1 MGFALMGYRF
11 LTNTTVLQASQLTS
25 TIDRGE
31 VIERRK
37 VMMDQPGGS
46 QQTVTIPQ
54 DDNSLVVHL
63 QGHTWVSVST
73 DTQELIRNQSPDPV
87 IAFTLA
93 PGTYVVRTDGKL
105 ESLMTESFRQAPS
118 LFEQFRQG
126 TPAFLMLTSDA
137 PDRHV
142 VDGIGEVAADGA
154 SYCTITIQKTDLNG
168 VVVSGSEHQDELF
181 LRTTGGVIMDDKGG
195 QRIRSLK
202 LRSGRVAFRLVSDP
216 SPKIVTVSVFGRDPL
231 LSKAEIQV
239 EFV

>member
-1 MGFALMGYRF
+1 MP
-11 LTNTTVLQASQLTS
+11 
-25 TIDRGE
+25 
-31 VIERRK
+31 
-37 VMMDQPGGS
+37 DQPGGS
-46 QQTVTIPQ
+46 QQTVTIPREH
-54 DDNSLVVHL
+54 NSLVVHL
-63 QGHTWVSVST
+63 QDHTWVSVST

-87 IAFTLA
+87 ISFTLA
-93 PGTYVVRTDGKL
+93 PGTYVVRTDGKI
-105 ESLMTESFRQAPS
+105 ERVATESFRQEPS

-126 TPAFLMLTSDA
+126 TPSFLMLTTDA

-168 VVVSGSEHQDELF
+168 VPVSGNEHQDELF
-181 LRTTGGVIMDDKGG
+181 VRTTGGSIMDERGE

-202 LRSGRVAFRLVSDP
+202 LQAGRAALRLVSE
-216 SPKIVTVSVFGRDPL
+216 SNPKIVTVSVFSRDPL